1 MKLFEDEELYSL
13 REIADKLKMAYN
25 TVQRNV
31 KVNPG
36 IFEKDTI
43 HFGTSIRIKGIA
55 INNYIAK
62 SKPRTFAFDD

>member
-31 KVNPG
+31 KANPR
-36 IFEKDTI
+36 IFEKHTI
-43 HFGTSIRIKGIA
+43 YFGTSIRIKGIA
-55 INNYIAK
+55 INKYMA
-62 SKPRTFAFDD
+62 KPRTFTFND